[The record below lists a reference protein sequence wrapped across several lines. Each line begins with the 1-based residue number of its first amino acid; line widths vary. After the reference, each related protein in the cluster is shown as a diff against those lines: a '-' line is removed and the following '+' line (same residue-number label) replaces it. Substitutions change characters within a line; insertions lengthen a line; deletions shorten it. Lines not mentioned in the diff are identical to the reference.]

1 MTQALAFGTYIPGTS
16 PIHAL
21 NAQVKIILAC
31 VFSIAVF
38 FVESWAGLL
47 IVAAFVAMLYMMARV
62 PVTRAARGLI
72 PIIFI
77 LAFTI
82 IVHTFSISLGSAA
95 APGLSTA
102 GSLGLMQE
110 WVLLGSFGIT
120 LDGLMRGLFF
130 ALRIVLLVLICS
142 LLTFTSSM
150 MELTDAMLRMFG
162 PLRRFGVPVDDI
174 AMMISIAL
182 RFIPTTAREAQMI
195 QLAQK
200 ARCAN
205 FDDGNLFVRLK
216 SWVPV
221 FIPLFVRLFRR
232 ADDLAD
238 AMDARC
244 YAGGRRTRMNVTTLS
259 GTDVATLIIGI
270 VAIVALCVFL

>member
-1 MTQALAFGTYIPGTS
+1 MKMTQALAFGTYIPGTS

-21 NAQVKIILAC
+21 NAQVKVILAC

-38 FVESWAGLL
+38 FVESWPGLL
-47 IVAAFVAMLYMMARV
+47 VITAFVAMLYMLARV
-62 PVTRAARGLI
+62 PVTKAARGLV
-72 PIIFI
+72 PVAFI
-77 LAFTI
+77 LVFTVV
-82 IVHTFSISLGSAA
+82 VHAFSISMGSSA
-95 APGLSTA
+95 APGL
-102 GSLGLMQE
+102 
-110 WVLLGSFGIT
+110 SFGIT
-120 LDGLMRGLFF
+120 LDGLMRGIFF

-150 MELTDAMLRMFG
+150 MDLTDAMLRMFG
-162 PLRRFGVPVDDI
+162 PLRRLGVPVDDI

-182 RFIPTTAREAQMI
+182 RFIPTTAHEAQMI

-205 FDDGNLFVRLK
+205 FDDGNVFVRLK

-221 FIPLFVRLFRR
+221 FVPLFVRLFRR

-244 YAGGRRTRMNVTTLS
+244 YAGGKRTRMTTTRISVGDIVTL
-259 GTDVATLIIGI
+259 VVGI
-270 VAIVALCVFL
+270 LAIVALCVFL